1 MRKKYVSNLI
11 FSSARPCVPPIIIER
26 ARSHHHQVFSLAS
39 FFELTEA
46 GRSAARQRFRRAL
59 NDIYSWAL
67 PPRLSFSL
75 PFPGPAP
82 LRVTYDSSP
91 PTHKKCGRS
100 FAPLFQPVFSSPEK
114 CGRNWAGESRNFRL
128 GELLKVQRCIIV
140 FFSTHFFSKC
150 GEAPSF

>member
-100 FAPLFQPVFSSPEK
+100 FAPFSSPPFRVLRNVNGEETGLEK
-114 CGRNWAGESRNFRL
+114 AEIL
-128 GELLKVQRCIIV
+128 GSGNYLKCNAA
-140 FFSTHFFSKC
+140 S
-150 GEAPSF
+150 